1 MVGGGFIGL
10 EVAEN
15 LCDLGVKVIIVQR
28 PKQLMNTLDY
38 DMATLVHNKL
48 RSKGISLKLGG
59 DVIGFDEKED
69 LQVQQK
75 TDIEGKLKALAV
87 EVANLKDEKEV

>member
-15 LCDLGVKVIIVQR
+15 LCDLGVKVTVVQKAR
-28 PKQLMNTLDY
+28 KQLMNILDY

-48 RSKGISLKLGG
+48 RSKGISLKS
-59 DVIGFDEKED
+59 
-69 LQVQQK
+69 
-75 TDIEGKLKALAV
+75 LAV
-87 EVANLKDEKEV
+87 T